1 MSEIGLTL
9 AVRGVMVSNE
19 RPAPGW
25 IPVKGRKKLNE
36 EYLVRVFLNNAEVI
50 FQFFSSKTN
59 HLDQLLKFGLCSVR
73 IPSNVWASDYRT
85 FVNIIK
91 K

>member
-19 RPAPGW
+19 RPVPGW

-36 EYLVRVFLNNAEVI
+36 E
-50 FQFFSSKTN
+50 
-59 HLDQLLKFGLCSVR
+59 
-73 IPSNVWASDYRT
+73 
-85 FVNIIK
+85 
-91 K
+91 